1 MVYKTDLDGANSE
14 GLGSILQRVIHL
26 YAFGKIFDRNVEIP
40 EFKNLQHYQHE
51 KKTKK
56 LFHSEINSFL
66 PFKTQS
72 QKEIKSVHISVH
84 FLLLFFGEVFL
95 TKKKK
100 YISELKSKINY
111 GSKHLFNS
119 NNKTIAIHI
128 RNLNKLDTDFGVKRE
143 VLSKERHCFYVNL
156 LNSLIKNHV
165 NHEIH
170 VFSQGDIKEFQFLD
184 SFPIQFHLNTPL
196 IETFY
201 HLMTSDVLV
210 TSNSSLSWTAH
221 LFGANKK
228 VYSRLTFF
236 HSWYPRTILISKKG
250 VPMGRMLSYFLIQIN
265 RIKTIL
271 QYCKYYLKAIL
282 NYKNP

>member
-1 MVYKTDLDGANSE
+1 MVYKTDLNGANTE

-26 YAFGKIFDRNVEIP
+26 YAYGKIFDRNVEIP

-51 KKTKK
+51 KKTKN

-66 PFKTQS
+66 NFKTQN
-72 QKEIKSVHISVH
+72 QKGNKSFHISVH

-95 TKKKK
+95 NKKKK

-111 GSKHLFNS
+111 SSKHLYFS
-119 NNKTIAIHI
+119 ENKTIAIHI
-128 RNLNKLDTDFGVKRE
+128 RNLNKLDTDFGIKRE
-143 VLSKERHCFYVNL
+143 VLGKERYSFYINL
-156 LNSLIKNHV
+156 LNYFIKSHNDY
-165 NHEIH
+165 EIH
-170 VFSQGDIKEFQFLD
+170 VFSQGELKEFQFLD

-201 HLMTSDVLV
+201 HLMISDILV

-236 HSWYPRTILISKKG
+236 HSWYPSTILISKKG
-250 VPMGRMLSYFLIQIN
+250 VPMGRILSFFLIQAK
-265 RIKTIL
+265 RITLIL
-271 QYCKYYLKAIL
+271 RYFKLKIKKL
-282 NYKNP
+282 I